1 MGVAVLVGTM
11 KGAFV
16 MRSTNAS
23 RTEWDL
29 EGPYFKGW
37 QVTAAGR
44 AEDGRFI
51 VGTSSHVY
59 GATLHV
65 SRDLATWDMIEHGP
79 RYEADENR
87 KLKEFWT
94 LATTPLGIFAGV
106 SEAGLFHATD
116 PCGPWEQVRGL
127 NDHVTRDAWQPGLG
141 GLCAHVLLA
150 NPHNPRQL
158 WCGVSAVGVFRSD
171 DGGES
176 WHPKNR
182 GVTPAIEDK
191 EHKDIGTCVHG
202 LALSPR
208 DAQTLYRQD
217 HLGMFRSNDG
227 AESWHE
233 NALGLPSNFGFA
245 IKTDPNTGTLFCYP
259 LESDHHRLPA
269 GGKMRVYRSTDGGSS
284 WHTAAQGLP
293 QEDTY
298 ATVLRGAMDVDG
310 LDPCGVYFGTTSGTV
325 HASSNRGDSWQSM
338 NYLFPRILCVEAF
351 VI

>member
-1 MGVAVLVGTM
+1 MDVAVLIGTM

-16 MRSTNAS
+16 MRSANAS
-23 RTEWDL
+23 RTEWKL

-51 VGTSSHVY
+51 VGTSSYVY

-79 RYEADENR
+79 RYEADESR
-87 KLKEFWT
+87 KLKEIWT
-94 LATTPLGIFAGV
+94 LATTPLGMFAGV

-116 PCGPWEQVRGL
+116 PYGPWEQVRGL
-127 NDHVTRDAWQPGLG
+127 NDHMTRDAWQPGLG

-150 NPHNPRQL
+150 NPQNPRQL
-158 WCGVSAVGVFRSD
+158 WCGISSVGVFRSD

-182 GVTPAIEDK
+182 GVSPAIEDK
-191 EHKDIGTCVHG
+191 EHKGIGSCVHG
-202 LALSPR
+202 LALSPT

-227 AESWHE
+227 AESWHA
-233 NALGLPSNFGFA
+233 NAQGLPSNFGFA
-245 IKTDPNTGTLFCYP
+245 IKADPSTGALFCYP

-269 GGKMRVYRSTDGGSS
+269 GGKMRVYRSTDRGSS
-284 WHTAAQGLP
+284 WHATGQGLP

-325 HASSNRGDSWQSM
+325 HTSSDRGDSWQSM
-338 NYLFPRILCVEAF
+338 NYLFPRILCVKAF
-351 VI
+351 VV